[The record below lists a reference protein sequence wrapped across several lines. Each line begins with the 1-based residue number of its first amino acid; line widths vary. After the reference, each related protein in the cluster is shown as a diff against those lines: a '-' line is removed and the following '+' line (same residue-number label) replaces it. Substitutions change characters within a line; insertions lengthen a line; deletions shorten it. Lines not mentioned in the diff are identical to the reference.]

1 MKQKKAYLST
11 LKWGA
16 ILGVMLAVFEL
27 VKMYARRVDYAGA
40 KVLDLALIIGFVLV
54 LYAGIKEF
62 KELYTERLSFA
73 KAFLGCVLISLV
85 GSVIL
90 FGYNMLHYA
99 VIEPDGLQKKYEVAL
114 DNYHKVIE
122 KDTITQDEMKT
133 YLNRVD
139 SLLKVEQESFSWPD
153 TASSALKQD
162 ARKGV
167 GMIYDFFLLKI
178 TDKKAVDTA
187 DNYKMDNFD
196 TYARR
201 TMVETL
207 ALYVEQNENQPS
219 TFYVQQMVQGT
230 CSKMGALN
238 PVEVRFAQNKNRV
251 PHYDMPGRY
260 AAVAALMDLL
270 YGMFFGLF
278 IAMYHYTSKRPAPEE
293 LAEEEETGD
302 QGQET

>member
-27 VKMYARRVDYAGA
+27 VKMYARRIDYSGA

-73 KAFLGCVLISLV
+73 KAFLGCILISV
-85 GSVIL
+85 IGSAIL

-114 DNYHKVIE
+114 DNYRKVIE

-133 YLNRVD
+133 YINRVD

-153 TASSALKQD
+153 TVSSALKQD

-187 DNYKMDNFD
+187 DNYKMGNFD

-201 TMVETL
+201 TMVQTL
-207 ALYVEQNENQPS
+207 ALYVE
-219 TFYVQQMVQGT
+219 
-230 CSKMGALN
+230 
-238 PVEVRFAQNKNRV
+238 
-251 PHYDMPGRY
+251 
-260 AAVAALMDLL
+260 
-270 YGMFFGLF
+270 
-278 IAMYHYTSKRPAPEE
+278 
-293 LAEEEETGD
+293 
-302 QGQET
+302 